1 MKQRTN
7 NSSLNL
13 LKESPFW
20 RFLAKLLIDCSVL
33 VLSILISFLL
43 RFEGKIPESFLAN
56 LPFFASL
63 EVLLLIAW
71 EFIFATYRN
80 LWRSTSFKD
89 FFLVCVIITLQKI
102 SFSALTI
109 LLYPFYSYPRSTIIS
124 SWAFALIGM
133 AGVRAL
139 RRYLYESK
147 FKAKIEGKK
156 NILIIGAGN
165 AGRRIAQE
173 ITANPQL
180 GYKIVGFLDDDPAKQ
195 GALILGYPVLGKLK
209 DVKSVVLEED
219 VEEIIF
225 AIPSQP
231 SLIRDVFDEVREIPV
246 RFSTLPSLSE
256 IAPSKPLYQSAKE
269 LRIEDLLPRRS
280 VKVNIGEIARFLSDK
295 VVLVTGAG
303 GSIGGELCKQLSS
316 FPLKKLVLL
325 GKGENSIFHLE
336 QELRDKS
343 PSFPIELVIGDIRDR
358 EKMEY
363 VFQQHRPN
371 IVFHTAAHKHVP
383 LMELNPDEAIT
394 NNVQGTRILAEI
406 AMKTGVEK
414 FIYIS
419 TDKAV
424 NPTSVMG
431 AAKRVGEMLMR
442 YYQGRSST
450 AFISVRFGNVLGSRG
465 SVLEVFERQL
475 NLGKPITITDP
486 AMERYFMSIPEAV
499 SLILKA
505 GEMGKG
511 GEVFVLDMGEQV
523 KIIDL
528 AKRYARLRGKIL
540 RDDDI
545 IFVGRRPGEKL
556 REELVEE
563 GEQTSPTAH
572 PLIININ
579 SYDDLGEDFIEK
591 VDELYQIAFTRNP
604 SLIKA
609 KLKEIVRTYKGE

>member
-1 MKQRTN
+1 
-7 NSSLNL
+7 
-13 LKESPFW
+13 
-20 RFLAKLLIDCSVL
+20 
-33 VLSILISFLL
+33 
-43 RFEGKIPESFLAN
+43 
-56 LPFFASL
+56 
-63 EVLLLIAW
+63 
-71 EFIFATYRN
+71 
-80 LWRSTSFKD
+80 
-89 FFLVCVIITLQKI
+89 
-102 SFSALTI
+102 
-109 LLYPFYSYPRSTIIS
+109 
-124 SWAFALIGM
+124 M

-147 FKAKIEGKK
+147 FKTKIKGEK

-195 GALILGYPVLGKLK
+195 GAIILGYPVLGKLK

-231 SLIRDVFDEVREIPV
+231 SLIRDVFDEVRETPV

-256 IAPSKPLYQSAKE
+256 IAPGKPLYQSVKE

-280 VKVNIGEIARFLSDK
+280 VKVNIGEIARFLSGK

-325 GKGENSIFHLE
+325 GKGENSIFRLE

-591 VDELYQIAFTRNP
+591 IEELYQIALTRNP

-609 KLKEIVRTYKGE
+609 KLKEIVRTYKGV

>member
-1 MKQRTN
+1 
-7 NSSLNL
+7 
-13 LKESPFW
+13 
-20 RFLAKLLIDCSVL
+20 L
-33 VLSILISFLL
+33 V
-43 RFEGKIPESFLAN
+43 
-56 LPFFASL
+56 
-63 EVLLLIAW
+63 
-71 EFIFATYRN
+71 
-80 LWRSTSFKD
+80 
-89 FFLVCVIITLQKI
+89 
-102 SFSALTI
+102 
-109 LLYPFYSYPRSTIIS
+109 
-124 SWAFALIGM
+124 
-133 AGVRAL
+133 GVRAL
-139 RRYLYESK
+139 RRYFYESN
-147 FKAKIEGKK
+147 FITKIEGEKK
-156 NILIIGAGN
+156 ILIIGAGN
-165 AGRRIAQE
+165 AGRRISQE

-209 DVKSVVLEED
+209 DVKSVVREEG

-225 AIPSQP
+225 AIPSQL
-231 SLIRDVFDEVREIPV
+231 SLINDVFDRIRETPV
-246 RFSTLPSLSE
+246 RFSILPSLSE
-256 IAPSKPLYQSAKE
+256 IAPGRPLYQSVKE
-269 LRIEDLLPRRS
+269 LKMEDLLPRRS
-280 VKVNIGEIARFLSDK
+280 AKVNIGEIARFISGK

-316 FPLKKLVLL
+316 FPLKKLILL
-325 GKGENSIFHLE
+325 GKGENSLFNLE
-336 QELRDKS
+336 QELKDKS
-343 PSFPIELVIGDIRDR
+343 PPFPIELVVGDIRDR

-363 VFQQHRPN
+363 VFQQHRPD
-371 IVFHTAAHKHVP
+371 IIFHTAAHKHVP

-394 NNVQGTRILAEI
+394 NNIQGTRILAEI

-442 YYQGRSST
+442 YYQERSST

-511 GEVFVLDMGEQV
+511 GEVFVLDMGEQM

-540 RDDDI
+540 RDEDI
-545 IFVGRRPGEKL
+545 MIVGRRPGEKL

-563 GEQTSPTAH
+563 GEKTSPTDH
-572 PLIININ
+572 PLIMNIN
-579 SYDDLGEDFIEK
+579 SNEHMGEDFIEK
-591 VDELYQIAFTRNP
+591 VEELCQIALTRNP
-604 SLIKA
+604 ALIKE
-609 KLKEIVRTYKGE
+609 KLKEIVKTYKPEE

>member
-1 MKQRTN
+1 
-7 NSSLNL
+7 
-13 LKESPFW
+13 
-20 RFLAKLLIDCSVL
+20 
-33 VLSILISFLL
+33 
-43 RFEGKIPESFLAN
+43 
-56 LPFFASL
+56 
-63 EVLLLIAW
+63 
-71 EFIFATYRN
+71 
-80 LWRSTSFKD
+80 
-89 FFLVCVIITLQKI
+89 
-102 SFSALTI
+102 
-109 LLYPFYSYPRSTIIS
+109 
-124 SWAFALIGM
+124 
-133 AGVRAL
+133 
-139 RRYLYESK
+139 
-147 FKAKIEGKK
+147 
-156 NILIIGAGN
+156 
-165 AGRRIAQE
+165 
-173 ITANPQL
+173 
-180 GYKIVGFLDDDPAKQ
+180 
-195 GALILGYPVLGKLK
+195 LGYPVLGKLK

-231 SLIRDVFDEVREIPV
+231 SLIRDVFDEVRETPV
-246 RFSTLPSLSE
+246 RFSTLPSVSE
-256 IAPSKPLYQSAKE
+256 IAPGQPLYQSVKE

-280 VKVNIGEIARFLSDK
+280 VKVNIGEIARFLSGK

-475 NLGKPITITDP
+475 NLGKPITITDT

-511 GEVFVLDMGEQV
+511 GEVFVLEMGEPV

-540 RDDDI
+540 RDEDI
-545 IFVGRRPGEKL
+545 IIVGRRPGEKL

-563 GEQTSPTAH
+563 GEKTSPTAY
-572 PLIININ
+572 PLIIIIN
-579 SYDDLGEDFIEK
+579 SNDDLGEDFIK
-591 VDELYQIAFTRNP
+591 SVDELYKIALTRNS
-604 SLIKA
+604 SLIKE
-609 KLKEIVRTYKGE
+609 KLKEIVRTYTPEE